1 MKMYQR
7 VDPVMLARVVKIHRR
22 ISLDQDPLNRRKMRR
37 KRGRR
42 SSRHLHQNGQESVV
56 DGTA

>member
-22 ISLDQDPLNRRKMRR
+22 ISLDQDPLNRR
-37 KRGRR
+37 